1 MTMTTYRSAPLLTS
15 LAFLTLMFGVPVGA
29 MNPDSP
35 LLKDELAAL
44 FTATG
49 GESWRNND
57 GWLSPDTPTCDWYGI
72 QCDSDRDIDFVSAIR
87 LADNGLTGSIEG
99 LALLEVSLNTLDLSG
114 NELGGGL
121 ALLPTRISFVDLS
134 RNQLSGPLPPR
145 YPPVYEIPDP
155 TPPAISVL
163 DLSGNDFFGP
173 VPDDWRSL
181 GLTVL
186 DLSNNALSG
195 GIGNAFS
202 AIGVARRGELYLHDN
217 HFRGSL
223 SAEVSSTQLWETDLP
238 LSGGGLNLC
247 WNLLEVDDPALIDYI
262 NRHHVAG
269 PGWQNCLNR
278 ERVAIDPT
286 ISGSWFSPQRSG
298 EGFSLMLLDSGQPL
312 IYSFTYTPEGE
323 QLWYFE
329 VGHSGDR
336 FLDWPKLLET
346 RGDFGLGLRWSDDRP
361 ALRDIARLRIDR
373 LGGATIQVERSVIDY
388 SGCPPFNGLPPA
400 DGEPVPLPCPVSP
413 ISDRSAQIQLTRLA
427 GSTCDNQDPHQWI
440 SGAWFSPDRAGEGF
454 VVEVFENGRGLVYW
468 FTYAADGS
476 GQPIWLTA
484 DARFRDNMLQIDSL
498 LRPTGV
504 RAGRDFDNNGLILQD
519 WGSLTLDFDGEQDTG
534 VARFDAFNPSFGS
547 GEFQLERLARPMLAE
562 CE

>member
-217 HFRGSL
+217 HFRGPL

-373 LGGATIQVERSVIDY
+373 LGDATIQVERSVIDY

>member
-1 MTMTTYRSAPLLTS
+1 MTTYRSAPLLTS

-373 LGGATIQVERSVIDY
+373 LGDATIQVERSVIDY

>member
-155 TPPAISVL
+155 TPQAISVL

-373 LGGATIQVERSVIDY
+373 LGDATIQVERSVIDY

-468 FTYAADGS
+468 FTYAANGS

>member
-1 MTMTTYRSAPLLTS
+1 MTTYRSAPLLTS

-262 NRHHVAG
+262 DRHHVAG

-373 LGGATIQVERSVIDY
+373 LGDATIQVERSVIDY

>member
-1 MTMTTYRSAPLLTS
+1 MTTYRSAPLLTS

-217 HFRGSL
+217 HFRGPL

-373 LGGATIQVERSVIDY
+373 LGDATIQVERSVIDY